1 MSTKKPEFHIGKE
14 NFGDIIIIKDPCV
27 LKDPRIVNLDG
38 VDIYS
43 DNE

>member
-1 MSTKKPEFHIGKE
+1 MSKKKHEYYRGLKKPSDF
-14 NFGDIIIIKDPCV
+14 IIKDPCV